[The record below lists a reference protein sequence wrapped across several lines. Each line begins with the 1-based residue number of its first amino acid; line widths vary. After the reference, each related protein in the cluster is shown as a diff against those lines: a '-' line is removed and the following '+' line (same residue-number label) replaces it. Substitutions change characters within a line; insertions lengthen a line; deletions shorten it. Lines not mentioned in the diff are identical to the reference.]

1 MEKLDNI
8 YDKAMKAGN
17 KLEIR
22 ITAKALEMSQAEEAV
37 KSAAAD
43 MERAAIEG
51 NEAAYSQAKS
61 KRNEAENRLEILRI
75 REKNNVEKTNWIE
88 EATPILKEL
97 ENDSVSEI
105 RKMCSEFLDKYSD
118 IIDLINR
125 IDEYSMRYNK
135 VQEYFKSHVLRS
147 NEYNIKYM
155 AQILPV
161 SVILEFKRKF
171 TFQFDTIKKAI
182 GK

>member
-1 MEKLDNI
+1 MEKLESI
-8 YDKAMKAGN
+8 FDKAMRAGN

-51 NEAAYSQAKS
+51 NEAAYAQAKS
-61 KRNEAENRLEILRI
+61 KRNDAENRLEILRI
-75 REKNNVEKTNWIE
+75 REKNKVEKTDWIN

-105 RKMCSEFLDKYSD
+105 QKMCSEFIDKYSD
-118 IIDLINR
+118 LLDLINR
-125 IDEYSMRYNK
+125 IEDFSTRYNR
-135 VQEYFKSHVLRS
+135 VQEYFKNHVLRS

-155 AQILPV
+155 SQMLPIAAILD
-161 SVILEFKRKF
+161 FKKKF
-171 TFQFDTIKKAI
+171 NFQFDTIKKAI
-182 GK
+182 DK